1 MALHRAGEEAREAL
15 EEKLQLFADN
25 LSMTQGKLQNSGAEI
40 EKGNAIIEQMHQE
53 NRHLREKIKSKG
65 DIIKK
70 QETLVNDLKQKM
82 ADQVKKIFNCLRYTD
97 RYTPS

>member
-82 ADQVKKIFNCLRYTD
+82 ADQVRNFTCL
-97 RYTPS
+97 